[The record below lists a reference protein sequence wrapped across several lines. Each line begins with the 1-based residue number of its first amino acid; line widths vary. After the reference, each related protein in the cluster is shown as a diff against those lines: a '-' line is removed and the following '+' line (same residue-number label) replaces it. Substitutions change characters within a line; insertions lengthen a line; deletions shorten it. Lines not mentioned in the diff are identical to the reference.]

1 MSTHLNKIVGCVGI
15 TSHSNVDSIANCKPN
30 IYTVHRLVVDSSM
43 RGQGIGNIL
52 IRAIQDYV
60 TWRESSAQS
69 ILIATT
75 PAVMQAANQLYYS
88 NGFKVQQE
96 IQLGKMMIKTVFKT
110 LNM

>member
-1 MSTHLNKIVGCVGI
+1 
-15 TSHSNVDSIANCKPN
+15 
-30 IYTVHRLVVDSSM
+30 M

-60 TWRESSAQS
+60 MWRESSAQS

-96 IQLGKMMIKTVFKT
+96 IQLGKMMIKTFFKT